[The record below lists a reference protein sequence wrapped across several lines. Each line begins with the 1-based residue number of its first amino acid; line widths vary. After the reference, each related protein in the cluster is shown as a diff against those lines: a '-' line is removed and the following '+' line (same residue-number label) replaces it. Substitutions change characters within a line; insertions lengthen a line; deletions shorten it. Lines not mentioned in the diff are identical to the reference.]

1 MGAIGVLSSDTHVY
15 GGRAVLVSGDCK
27 QKTGTE
33 HVQLIKTTFD
43 ASRNSGLRTISIA
56 SDGES
61 RRGQALVQF
70 TFKKKLNL
78 ESAIYNLLS
87 TLEMMNL
94 EVGDDDVTANKD
106 YKHIFKRLRNLLLR
120 DKGIYVFQI
129 HIKPASI

>member
-1 MGAIGVLSSDTHVY
+1 VDAIGVLSSDTRVY

-27 QKTGTE
+27 QETGME

-70 TFKKKLNL
+70 TFKKKLNP
-78 ESAIYNLLS
+78 ESAI
-87 TLEMMNL
+87 
-94 EVGDDDVTANKD
+94 
-106 YKHIFKRLRNLLLR
+106 
-120 DKGIYVFQI
+120 
-129 HIKPASI
+129 